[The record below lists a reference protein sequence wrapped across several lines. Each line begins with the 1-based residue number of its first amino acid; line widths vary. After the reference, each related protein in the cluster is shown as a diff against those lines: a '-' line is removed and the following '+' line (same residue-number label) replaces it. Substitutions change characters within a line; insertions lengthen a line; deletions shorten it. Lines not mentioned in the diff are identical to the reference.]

1 MCKILLTI
9 ILITFLKLNAS
20 YSDPVLYV
28 DDWDLSNQFYTSELN
43 NISIKENS
51 VLINK
56 KEIFKLDGSSFDIY
70 EINNQILIYNIN
82 KKILYSVN
90 SKTNKVTETNL
101 NYGVLKGII
110 KDCDEVKLWLTE
122 KIPNNSLMFKW
133 ASANRPKKF
142 KCSYFIFG
150 GRCNLTIN
158 NQGQTV
164 SYDKAILN
172 KDYKYEGDISE
183 LAEIINNQEKC
194 NFYNKIK
201 IN

>member
-1 MCKILLTI
+1 MKKILF
-9 ILITFLKLNAS
+9 ILIIFFNPVIS
-20 YSDPVLYV
+20 YSDPVKYV
-28 DDWDLSNQFYTSELN
+28 DDWNLTNQFYTSELS

-51 VLINK
+51 VLLNK
-56 KEIFKLDGSSFDIY
+56 KEIFKLDSSSFDIY
-70 EINNQILIYNIN
+70 RINNQVLIYNIN
-82 KKILYSVN
+82 RKTLYSID
-90 SKTNKVTETNL
+90 SSTKKVTETNL
-101 NYGVLKGII
+101 DYGVLKGII

-122 KIPNNSLMFKW
+122 KISNNSLMFKW
-133 ASANRPKKF
+133 ASANRPKEF